1 MACLKQGKEANIKI
15 FIDIYDMFSI
25 IARVMDYGQQTIW
38 IVIYIGQSFMITLLH
53 ANYLFVT

>member
-15 FIDIYDMFSI
+15 FIDIYDIFLMI
-25 IARVMDYGQQTIW
+25 TRVMNYDQQTIW